1 MRRKTRMIKFA
12 DMRIP
17 LIEKEIPEISR
28 EEVTAAIA
36 KHGAVWIRDP
46 RWVGEK
52 KRMERESKK
61 ALKKLGWI
69 K

>member
-1 MRRKTRMIKFA
+1 MIKFA